1 MTAERKN
8 VKFDSAPIII
18 LYFGCTNTFFDD
30 CIRNVSNLSSE
41 RYIELF
47 MNLFGY
53 FLIQTFL
60 WNLIFYILCYNIIK
74 VSPKKFKNI

>member
-1 MTAERKN
+1 MGSNREKSKIVTDDRKN
-8 VKFDSAPIII
+8 VQFDSTPIII
-18 LYFGCTNTFFDD
+18 LYFGCTNTFFAD

-60 WNLIFYILCYNIIK
+60 WNLIFYVIT
-74 VSPKKFKNI
+74 